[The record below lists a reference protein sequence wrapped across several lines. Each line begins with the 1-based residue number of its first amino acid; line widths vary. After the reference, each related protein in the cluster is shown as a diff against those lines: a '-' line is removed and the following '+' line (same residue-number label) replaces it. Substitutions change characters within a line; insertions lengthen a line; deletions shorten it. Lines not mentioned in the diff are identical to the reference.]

1 MEDNAQKNQ
10 ALTNF
15 IQVITEANEMTRN
28 RVSAHDLFLRALF
41 DALSNEQK
49 EKVLTALDFKTSSLS
64 PAAASVSEDSRFE
77 LFQLLPEL
85 LLRAKLN

>member
-1 MEDNAQKNQ
+1 MEDNAKNNQ

-15 IQVITEANEMTRN
+15 VQVMTEANEMTRN

-49 EKVLTALDFKTSSLS
+49 ENVIAALDFKTSTIS
-64 PAAASVSEDSRFE
+64 PAAASVSEDARFE